1 MVWLHARAVI
11 RFGDPRCVMSR
22 WLWMLRRCGGGKEG
36 RRVGGKEIFEGVFVL
51 AVLKFWS
58 GCSVS
63 VGSLLLFN
71 LIASLQQIVLKLF
84 QQSRWRQMTR
94 RVHMTVRN
102 K

>member
-51 AVLKFWS
+51 AVFQNS
-58 GCSVS
+58 GLAAV
-63 VGSLLLFN
+63 
-71 LIASLQQIVLKLF
+71 
-84 QQSRWRQMTR
+84 SRWADCCCSTLSP
-94 RVHMTVRN
+94 VSS
-102 K
+102 KLC